1 METKQMIRDYILNEL
16 VQDKQHADLSDSD
29 QLIENGVID
38 SLGIIK
44 LIGFLEDNLSIQVGD
59 DELIPENFAS
69 VETISALVDSKKG

>member
-1 METKQMIRDYILNEL
+1 MSTKQMIRDYILNEL
-16 VQDKQHADLSDSD
+16 VQDKQHAELQDSD

-59 DELIPENFAS
+59 DELIPENFSS
-69 VETISALVDSKKG
+69 VDTISALVDSKKA

>member
-59 DELIPENFAS
+59 EELIPENFAS
-69 VETISALVDSKKG
+69 VDTISALVDSKKG